1 MDNLN
6 DDLTKIPLSGDDLI
20 EIATKLGRNKDEMA
34 WVTYDGLHMFDS
46 LHDLFNT
53 KEIDTLFILMQPP
66 GENIG
71 HWATLGIAANP
82 NGGFYWYDPYGF
94 SIENVL
100 QITKADNI
108 LLEFLRG
115 QKVDENTHRHQ
126 KLGTDNGAEI
136 NTCGRHDAV
145 RVLFN
150 HLTNDEYNSRVI
162 MPLID
167 KKVVDNADT
176 IVNLMTAFLSDSDK
190 VVEQFLSNQ

>member
-20 EIATKLGRNKDEMA
+20 EIVTKLGRNQDEIG

-53 KEIDTLFILMQPP
+53 KQIDTLFILMQPP
-66 GENIG
+66 GEDVG
-71 HWATLGIAANP
+71 HWVTLGMSVRQANT
-82 NGGFYWYDPYGF
+82 FWFYDPYAF
-94 SIENVL
+94 SIEDDL
-100 QITKADNI
+100 KITKSDDI

-115 QKVDENTHRHQ
+115 VMVDVNTHRHQ
-126 KLGTDNGAEI
+126 KLGTDNGSEI

-145 RVLFN
+145 RALFN
-150 HLTNDEYNSRVI
+150 HLSNDEYNSRVI

-167 KKVVDNADT
+167 KKVIDNPDT

-190 VVEQFLSNQ
+190 VVEQFLSQ